1 MIFLLFLFPFE
12 FVFVRLALSFED
24 KDSKKKE
31 REKRKNKKQKEKYI
45 ESRRLALLGIL
56 ANFPAKSSL
65 KTATKI
71 KQPFSTMTQKRQ
83 VLESSQTKKGEKR
96 EQRICRY
103 IWSSI
108 CKTFQIFK
116 KKTAFIHIRE
126 EEFTIHL
133 NHPARTSL
141 PVIPF
146 GDKPLEKKI

>member
-71 KQPFSTMTQKRQ
+71 KQPFSTMTQKKT
-83 VLESSQTKKGEKR
+83 SP
-96 EQRICRY
+96 RIKSDKER
-103 IWSSI
+103 
-108 CKTFQIFK
+108 
-116 KKTAFIHIRE
+116 RE
-126 EEFTIHL
+126 ERAKNMQIYMVIHL
-133 NHPARTSL
+133 
-141 PVIPF
+141 
-146 GDKPLEKKI
+146 